1 MSTNEASPLS
11 RQKPLPFALP
21 DIGEQEI
28 AAVVDVLRSRWLTTG
43 QQCRRFEEAFAE
55 AVGARHA
62 VALNSCTAALHLSLE
77 ALGVAAGDLVFM
89 SPYTFAA
96 TAEVVRYLD
105 ATPVFVDIDPLSLN
119 VDPRCL
125 REAVERRLDGAT
137 GRPRVIMPVHIAG
150 VACEMNEI
158 WKLAR
163 EYDLAVVEDA
173 AHAFPATYAGQP
185 IGSMPEDIRGS
196 VCFSFYAT
204 KTITTGEGGMLVT
217 ESAALAERARSMSLH
232 GLNRQAWTRYSEGG
246 SWAYDITAPGYK
258 YNLTDIA
265 AALGLVQL
273 ARAEDMRARRQEIA
287 ATFSAAFAGYR
298 SLECPVVPDAAQSSW
313 HLYLLRL
320 HLDRLGI
327 GRDEFVDRL
336 GRAGIGTS
344 VHFIPLH
351 LHSYY
356 RAQYGYVPSD
366 YPRAHAEYAR
376 VVSLP
381 IYSAMSDDDVARV
394 VNAVRSVSNL
404 YG

>member
-1 MSTNEASPLS
+1 MSIAQQIPA
-11 RQKPLPFALP
+11 QPDQPLPFALP
-21 DIGEQEI
+21 DIGEEEI
-28 AAVVDVLRSRWLTTG
+28 AAVGDVLRSRWLTTG
-43 QQCRRFEEAFAE
+43 RQCQEFERQFAA
-55 AVGARHA
+55 AVEGRYA

-77 ALGVAAGDLVFM
+77 ALGVQSGDLVFM

-105 ATPVFVDIDPLSLN
+105 ATPVFVDIDPHTLN
-119 VDPRCL
+119 IDPVRL
-125 REAVERRLDGAT
+125 RSEIESRLDGT
-137 GRPRVIMPVHIAG
+137 SGRPAAIMPVHIAG
-150 VACEMNEI
+150 VACAMDEI
-158 WKLAR
+158 WALAR
-163 EYDLAVVEDA
+163 EHDLAVVEDA

-185 IGSMPEDIRGS
+185 IGRVPDDVRGA

-217 ESAALAERARSMSLH
+217 EDGALADRARSMSLH
-232 GLNRQAWTRYSEGG
+232 GLSRQAWTRYAGG
-246 SWAYDITAPGYK
+246 GTWAYDITAPGYK
-258 YNLTDIA
+258 YNLTDMA

-273 ARAEDMRARRQEIA
+273 ARAEAMRSRREDIA
-287 ATFSAAFAGYR
+287 AAYSAAFADR
-298 SLECPVVPDAAQSSW
+298 PTLECPVDRPPDRSAW

-320 HLDRLGI
+320 DLDRVAI
-327 GRDEFVDRL
+327 GRDEFIKAL

-356 RAQYGYVPSD
+356 REQYGYRLGE
-366 YPRAHAEYAR
+366 YPVAEAEYAR

-394 VNAVRSVSNL
+394 VAAVR
-404 YG
+404 GITPRR